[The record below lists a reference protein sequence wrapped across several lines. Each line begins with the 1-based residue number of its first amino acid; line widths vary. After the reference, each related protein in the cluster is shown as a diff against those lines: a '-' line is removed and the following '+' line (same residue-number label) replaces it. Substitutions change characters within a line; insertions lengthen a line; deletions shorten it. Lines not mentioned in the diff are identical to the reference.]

1 MDIKSIWHK
10 SVRKEA
16 STLYTK
22 KKVFKGVSMK
32 QQFSIGFYRIV
43 LYFPE
48 HNLATECDEHNHID
62 RDINYETRWQTFFED
77 QLNCKFIR
85 YNPDAKDFT
94 TERVL
99 NKIFQYI
106 YQKRFS

>member
-1 MDIKSIWHK
+1 MDIKLIWHK

-62 RDINYETRWQTFFED
+62 RDINYETR
-77 QLNCKFIR
+77 
-85 YNPDAKDFT
+85 
-94 TERVL
+94 
-99 NKIFQYI
+99 
-106 YQKRFS
+106 